1 MLDEPS
7 WILHKERPK
16 AIVYAIIELT
26 GSDDIDTIIKTLRRV
41 SNNNS
46 WIGKIS
52 FYLSKNKEEVTKII
66 ESIKIGE
73 KPNESFVTEVMNL
86 LNHL

>member
-26 GSDDIDTIIKTLRRV
+26 GSDDVDIIIKALRKV
-41 SNNNS
+41 SRNSS
-46 WIGKIS
+46 WIGKVS
-52 FYLSKNKEEVTKII
+52 FYLSRNKEEVIKII

-73 KPNESFVTEVMNL
+73 KPNEMFVAEVMNS